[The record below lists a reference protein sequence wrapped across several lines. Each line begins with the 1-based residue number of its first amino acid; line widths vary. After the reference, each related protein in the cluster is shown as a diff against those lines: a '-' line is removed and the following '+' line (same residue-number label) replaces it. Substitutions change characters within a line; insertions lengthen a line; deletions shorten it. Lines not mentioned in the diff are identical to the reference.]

1 MTVARLPDAGWIGMK
16 AVALDASGSGGAAH
30 GQDMR
35 EGLLISLISMVALVL
50 QTTVLPNLAIGRAT
64 PDLLLI
70 ICVYIGLRHHSVG
83 GALGAF
89 FLGYLQ
95 DAFSGQVVGLNA
107 FGMCL
112 VYAIVYLTSRRL
124 WVDNALSTIV
134 LVLLASAIKTA
145 AILVLVAVFLS
156 VDGWITI
163 TLQYLPLQ
171 ALFAALFSIPMFALL
186 TLTQVVADEDEE

>member
-1 MTVARLPDAGWIGMK
+1 
-16 AVALDASGSGGAAH
+16 
-30 GQDMR
+30 MR
-35 EGLLISLISMVALVL
+35 EGLLITLIAMLALVL
-50 QTTVLPNLAIGRAT
+50 QTTVLPHLAIGRAT

-70 ICVYIGLRHHSVG
+70 ICVYVGLRHHSVG

-112 VYAIVYLTSRRL
+112 VYVVVYLTSRRL
-124 WVDNALSTIV
+124 WVDNALSTVV
-134 LVLLASAIKTA
+134 LVLLASVTKT
-145 AILVLVAVFLS
+145 LSVLLLVALFLS
-156 VDGWITI
+156 VEGWVKT

-171 ALFAALFSIPMFALL
+171 AVLAALCSIPMFALL
-186 TLTQVVADEDEE
+186 TLTQVVGHEEDE

>member
-1 MTVARLPDAGWIGMK
+1 VTIARLPIAGLVEREAG
-16 AVALDASGSGGAAH
+16 VSGAFGSRGATDER
-30 GQDMR
+30 DMR
-35 EGLLISLISMVALVL
+35 EGLLISLIAMVALVL
-50 QTTVLPNLAIGRAT
+50 QTTVLPHLAVGRAT

-70 ICVYIGLRHHSVG
+70 ICVYVGLRHHSVG

-124 WVDNALSTIV
+124 WVDNALSTVV
-134 LVLLASAIKTA
+134 LVFLASVVKTA
-145 AILVLVAVFLS
+145 SILILVAVFLS
-156 VDGWITI
+156 VEGWITT

-171 ALFAALFSIPMFALL
+171 ALLAAVFSIPMFALL